1 MEPQDKVPQP
11 HGKVLNPK
19 NEKILIEVISEG
31 PHCIPCEYAIESV
44 REVAPAFVG
53 LIEWRVVL
61 LKEREGAARYL
72 ELAQKLGKNPPIPSI
87 LINERVAFERIP
99 GPQLLRT
106 TIGKIL
112 QGEEVERVRDQ
123 NEETV

>member
-1 MEPQDKVPQP
+1 
-11 HGKVLNPK
+11 
-19 NEKILIEVISEG
+19 
-31 PHCIPCEYAIESV
+31 V
-44 REVAPAFVG
+44 REIAPTFAG

-61 LKEREGAARYL
+61 LKEREGTGRYL

-99 GPQLLRT
+99 GPQLLKT
-106 TIGKIL
+106 TIERVLG
-112 QGEEVERVRDQ
+112 GEEIECVTSQ